1 MSNNTP
7 YFTKESAERSWYVV
21 DLEGQ
26 VLGRA
31 AVGIAKLLLG
41 KASPQFTLGQDTGG
55 FVVAINADKMR
66 VTGRKLDQKIYYR
79 HSTYPGGL
87 KQRTLSERMDL
98 NSAEVLRDAVKGM
111 LPHNRLG
118 RRLITKLKVYS
129 GDKHPH
135 EAQVP
140 VEITTEH
147 LATR

>member
-7 YFTKESAERSWYVV
+7 YFTKERVERSWYVV
-21 DLEGQ
+21 DLTDQ

-31 AVGIAKLLLG
+31 ATGIAKLLIG
-41 KASPQFTLGQDTGG
+41 KAEPQFTPGQDTGA
-55 FVVAINADKMR
+55 FVVAINADKLR

-79 HSTYPGGL
+79 HSTFPGGL
-87 KQRTLSERMDL
+87 KARTLSERMDV

-129 GDKHPH
+129 GENHPH
-135 EAQVP
+135 VAQQPAV
-140 VEITTEH
+140 VTSEQ
-147 LATR
+147 LAQR